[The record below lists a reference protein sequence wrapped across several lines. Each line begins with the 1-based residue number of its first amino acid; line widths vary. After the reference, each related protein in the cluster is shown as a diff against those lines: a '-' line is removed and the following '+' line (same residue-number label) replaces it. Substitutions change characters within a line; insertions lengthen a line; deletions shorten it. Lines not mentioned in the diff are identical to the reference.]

1 MVIITSIPEDDAASQ
16 SAYLNF
22 YLDVDEDKEKVL
34 ADVRAALAEIQKF
47 LDLGES
53 TPSQSLRQRTRTGST
68 TGNSISNSSMWTT
81 F

>member
-1 MVIITSIPEDDAASQ
+1 MTTHCLPE
-16 SAYLNF
+16 F

-34 ADVRAALAEIQKF
+34 ADVRAALAEMQEF
-47 LDLGES
+47 LDLGECTITES
-53 TPSQSLRQRTRTGST
+53 ETETRTGST